1 MTEIKK
7 DIAWRIYTVY
17 VAVCLFALLI
27 VGQALKIQ
35 LVEGEDLK
43 KKILS
48 LTTVDKTIEAVRGN
62 IYATD
67 GSLLATSI
75 PIYEIRFDPNADAI
89 TDQFF
94 NENVD
99 SLAWHLS
106 DLFKDKSVATY
117 KQSLMNAR
125 AKGARYHLIRRNVK
139 FTQLKKMKHFPFF
152 RKGKYKGGF
161 ITIQRNKRERPFKS
175 LAARTIGY
183 ERDDV
188 MPVGL
193 EGAYSKTLSGIDGQR
208 LMQKIAGGVWM
219 PLSDADEI
227 EPEDGM
233 DIYSTID
240 VNLQDVAESALLEQ
254 LQKHQAD
261 HGTVV
266 LMEVKTGAIKAI
278 ANLKQNK
285 NGVYYEGYNYAIG
298 ESTEPGS
305 TFKLPALVAAIEDG
319 YVDMDDLI
327 DCGNGSKKY
336 YDRTMYDS
344 NFDDGGWG
352 MITVQRIFE
361 VSSNIGMAEIIT
373 KSYSQQPQK
382 FIDHLADMNL
392 RMPLDIEIAGEGKP
406 YIKNTNEES
415 WSGISLAWMAH
426 GYELQQTPLQI
437 LTFYNAVA
445 NGGVMVRPKFVEKI
459 TKGRKVVKE
468 VKTEVIN
475 SKICSKSTIEK
486 VQRALEGV
494 VTDGTARNLRNADY
508 KIAGKTG
515 TAQIARNAGGE
526 NAYKGGGN
534 AYTGKKV
541 SHQASFVGYFPA
553 DKPEYS
559 CIVVINAPSRNV
571 YYGNLVAGPIFKEV
585 ADKVYANSLE
595 MHDQLEEQN
604 FMASSAIPYSK
615 HGTKQD
621 IETVF
626 AELNIPVESKA
637 DDSDWIVTSTKQAS
651 VEIAPRSVK
660 ENLVPN
666 VVGMG
671 LRDAIFLLENQGLRV
686 KITGSGMVKSQS
698 IAAGSRI
705 NDGQEINIE
714 LS

>member
-1 MTEIKK
+1 MTDVKK

-17 VAVCLFALLI
+17 VVVCLFALVI
-27 VGQALKIQ
+27 VGKALTIQ
-35 LVEGEDLK
+35 LVEGDELK

-75 PIYEIRFDPNADAI
+75 PIYEVRFDPNADAI
-89 TDQFF
+89 TDDLFD
-94 NENVD
+94 EKID

-117 KQSLMNAR
+117 KKRLQDAR
-125 AKGARYHLIRRNVK
+125 DNGARYHLVRRNVK
-139 FTQLKKMKHFPFF
+139 FTQLKKMKKFPLF
-152 RKGKYKGGF
+152 RRGKYKGGF
-161 ITIQRNKRERPFKS
+161 ITIQRNKRERPFKI

-183 ERDDV
+183 ERDEV
-188 MPVGL
+188 TPVGL
-193 EGAYSKTLSGIDGQR
+193 EGAYSEVLSGIDGQR

-240 VNLQDVAESALLEQ
+240 VNLQDVAESALMEQ

-278 ANLKQNK
+278 ANLKQTES
-285 NGVYYEGYNYAIG
+285 GRYYEGYNYAIG

-305 TFKLPALVAAIEDG
+305 TFKLPALIAAIEDG

-336 YDRTMYDS
+336 YDRIMFDS

-352 MITVQRIFE
+352 KITVQRVLE

-373 KSYSQQPQK
+373 TSYAQQPQK
-382 FIDHLADMNL
+382 FIDRLAEMNL
-392 RMPLDIEIAGEGKP
+392 SMPLGIEIAGEGEP
-406 YIKNTNEES
+406 YIKNTDDPT

-426 GYELQQTPLQI
+426 GYGLQQTPLQI
-437 LTFYNAVA
+437 LTYYNAVA
-445 NGGVMVRPKFVEKI
+445 NGGVMVKPKFVEKI
-459 TKGRKVVKE
+459 TKGRKVVQE
-468 VKTEVIN
+468 IEAEVIN

-486 VQRALEGV
+486 VQKALEGV

-515 TAQIARNAGGE
+515 TAQIANNVGSV
-526 NAYKGGGN
+526 NAYK
-534 AYTGKKV
+534 GKKV
-541 SHQASFVGYFPA
+541 SHQASFAGYFPA
-553 DKPEYS
+553 DNPQYS

-595 MHDQLEEQN
+595 MHEQLQEQN
-604 FMASSAIPYSK
+604 YTANSAIPYSK
-615 HGTKQD
+615 HGKKQD
-621 IETVF
+621 IETIF
-626 AELNIPVESKA
+626 NHLNIPVESKA
-637 DDSDWIVTSTKQAS
+637 DDSDWIVTNTKLES
-651 VEIAPRSVK
+651 VEIAPRLVR

-671 LRDAIFLLENQGLRV
+671 LRDAIYLLENQGLRV

-698 IAAGSRI
+698 ISAGSKI
-705 NDGQEINIE
+705 NNGETINIE

>member
-1 MTEIKK
+1 MTEVKK

-17 VAVCLFALLI
+17 VVVCLFALVI
-27 VGQALKIQ
+27 IGKALTIQ

-43 KKILS
+43 KKVLS

-75 PIYEIRFDPNADAI
+75 PIYEVRFDPNADAI
-89 TDQFF
+89 TDELF
-94 NENVD
+94 NKSVD

-106 DLFKDKSVATY
+106 DLFKDKSANSY
-117 KQSLMNAR
+117 KKSLQEAR
-125 AKGARYHLIRRNVK
+125 NSGARYHLIKRNVK
-139 FTQLKKMKHFPFF
+139 FTQLKKMKRFPLF
-152 RKGKYKGGF
+152 RRGKYKGGF
-161 ITIQRNKRERPFKS
+161 ITIQRNKRERPFKI

-183 ERDDV
+183 EREDV
-188 MPVGL
+188 TPVGL
-193 EGAYSKTLSGIDGQR
+193 EGAYSEVLSGVDGQR
-208 LMQKIAGGVWM
+208 LMQKIAGGVWR

-240 VNLQDVAESALLEQ
+240 VNLQDVAESALLKQ

-266 LMEVKTGAIKAI
+266 LMEVKTGAVKAI
-278 ANLKQNK
+278 ANLKK
-285 NGVYYEGYNYAIG
+285 NEEGVYYEGYNYAIG

-305 TFKLPALVAAIEDG
+305 TFKLPALIAAIEDG
-319 YVDMDDLI
+319 YVDMDDLV

-336 YDRTMYDS
+336 YDRTMFDS
-344 NFDDGGWG
+344 NYDDGGWG
-352 MITVQRIFE
+352 KITVQRILE
-361 VSSNIGMAEIIT
+361 VSSNIGMAEVIT
-373 KSYSQQPQK
+373 KSYGQQPQK
-382 FIDHLADMNL
+382 FIDRLAEMNL
-392 RMPLDIEIAGEGKP
+392 RMPLGIEIAGEGQP
-406 YIKNTNEES
+406 YIKNTDDPT

-445 NGGVMVRPKFVEKI
+445 NDGVMVKPKFVEKI
-459 TKGRKVVKE
+459 TKGRSIVKE
-468 VKTEVIN
+468 IRTEIIN
-475 SKICSKSTIEK
+475 PKICSKSTIEK
-486 VQRALEGV
+486 VQKALEGV
-494 VTDGTARNLRNADY
+494 VTDGTAKNLRNADY

-515 TAQIARNAGGE
+515 TAQIANKNYG
-526 NAYKGGGN
+526 YS
-534 AYTGKKV
+534 YYSKV
-541 SHQASFVGYFPA
+541 SHQASFAGYFPA
-553 DKPEYS
+553 DNPEYS
-559 CIVVINAPSRNV
+559 CIVVINAPSKNV

-595 MHDQLEEQN
+595 MHEQLEEQN
-604 FMASSAIPYSK
+604 YTANSAIPYSK
-615 HGTKQD
+615 HGKKDD
-621 IETVF
+621 IETIF
-626 AELNIPVESKA
+626 AELNIPMESKA
-637 DDSDWIVTSTKQAS
+637 DDADWIVTRTKQES

-686 KITGSGMVKSQS
+686 KISGSGMVKSQS
-698 IAAGSRI
+698 ITAGTRI
-705 NDGQEINIE
+705 QDGQEINIE